1 MQPRES
7 SHPWPLVHGQTLT
20 LGSTT
25 LVLHIHNGWETCN
38 WCDPS
43 SSVFQD
49 LGSKNA
55 KDLEQVEELGLQR
68 RKELNRIKKKYGL
81 RVCHRHLTSLAF
93 IWPIWS

>member
-1 MQPRES
+1 MLCNIQPRES
-7 SHPWPLVHGQTLT
+7 SHPWPLVHGHTLT

-43 SSVFQD
+43 SDVFQARD
-49 LGSKNA
+49 A
-55 KDLEQVEELGLQR
+55 KEAEPEEELGVQR

-81 RVCHRHLTSLAF
+81 RVCM
-93 IWPIWS
+93 

>member
-1 MQPRES
+1 M
-7 SHPWPLVHGQTLT
+7 VHGHTLT

-43 SSVFQD
+43 SDIFQVPGERD
-49 LGSKNA
+49 AKGVEPEEKLG
-55 KDLEQVEELGLQR
+55 VQR

-81 RVCHRHLTSLAF
+81 RVRSFVCVLL
-93 IWPIWS
+93 